1 MKKNFPNILGIFLVT
16 LGVLSIFRQIT
27 GIDIWKFIFPLLLV
41 LLGLFMIFKPKINS
55 QSKESTIRFLGEIYK
70 DGQWNVQSQE
80 IWLFIGDL
88 KLDFRNALVP
98 DGISEIHIFG
108 FVQDL
113 RIIEAQNVG
122 ISLHTNAFISDYRIF
137 DQKKEAIFSNFDYK
151 NLAYDQSGKKIDIIC
166 WAFINETRYES

>member
-1 MKKNFPNILGIFLVT
+1 MKKNIPNVLGIFLIT
-16 LGVLSIFRQIT
+16 IGVLTIFRQIT

-55 QSKESTIRFLGEIYK
+55 QSKDSTIRFLGEIYK

-80 IWLFIGDL
+80 IWLFIGDV

-98 DGISEIHIFG
+98 EGVSEIHIFG

-113 RIIEAQNVG
+113 KIFEATNVG
-122 ISLHTNAFISDYRIF
+122 ISLHTNAFISDNRIF
-137 DQKKEAIFSNFDYK
+137 DQKKEAIFSNFTYK
-151 NLAYDQSGKKIDIIC
+151 NSIYDQSVKKIDIHS
-166 WAFINETRYES
+166 WAFISETRYES